1 MKEDWLNKVRERMT
15 DYEIDEPE
23 NLWENIEAR
32 RTATSFSAPKSG
44 ELKKWMRRSIA
55 AAVIATVVSTG
66 IYFVYVIQDFP
77 KTNHLSKSPHI
88 SIKETAANHYENLP
102 GIKLSKNLI
111 AGNTLVANVSPAGC
125 FAPAAES
132 SPRDYESSQSEIR
145 GELSV
150 EEKEQVKTHNL
161 PEEAPVPKKEWT
173 YPTRENNQ
181 IVSIHPR
188 ETKSNNISVSV
199 FSSGGTGSVLN
210 SNTRIDPCVAGLG
223 SNNSDW
229 KDSPMLGILLYNK
242 GKEIKTDI
250 KHRLPI
256 RAGISFT
263 YNLTDRFALESGLCY
278 TNLTSDI
285 KNGSDDH
292 YYIGEQTLH
301 YIGIP
306 LNLKYRFFSW
316 KRIELYS
323 SIGALAEKCVSA
335 KLHKEFILDHQNKG
349 EESEKLSEKPMQWA
363 ANVSVGVQCNIINSM
378 GIFAEPGISYYFNDG
393 TDLQTIYKEKP
404 LNFNLNVGIRFT
416 FGK

>member
-1 MKEDWLNKVRERMT
+1 MKEDWLNKIRERMT
-15 DYEIDEPE
+15 DYEIDEPD

-32 RTATSFSAPKSG
+32 RTATSFSAAKSG

-55 AAVIATVVSTG
+55 AAIIATVISTG

-77 KTNHLSKSPHI
+77 QTNHLSTAPDKSV
-88 SIKETAANHYENLP
+88 KETATNREENLP
-102 GIKLSKNLI
+102 GIKLSKNLLS
-111 AGNTLVANVSPAGC
+111 GNTLSANISSAVNSVLPTGDHTRL
-125 FAPAAES
+125 ES
-132 SPRDYESSQSEIR
+132 TKSGNSIEPSE
-145 GELSV
+145 
-150 EEKEQVKTHNL
+150 EEKESIDGQKVSEETPA
-161 PEEAPVPKKEWT
+161 PEKEWSHT
-173 YPTRENNQ
+173 AKENNH
-181 IVSIHPR
+181 IASIHPR
-188 ETKSNNISVSV
+188 EKESKNISVSV
-199 FSSGGTGSVLN
+199 FSTGGTGAVLN
-210 SNTRIDPCVAGLG
+210 SNTKTEPQIATLG
-223 SNNSDW
+223 PNNSDW
-229 KDSPMLGILLYNK
+229 KDSPMLGILLFNK

-285 KNGSDDH
+285 KKGSDDH

-335 KLHKEFILDHQNKG
+335 KLHKEFILDNQNKG
-349 EESEKLSEKPMQWA
+349 EESEKFSEKPMQWA
-363 ANVSVGVQCNIINSM
+363 ANVSVGVQCNIIKSM

-404 LNFNLNVGIRFT
+404 LNFNLNLGIRFT